1 VLKQG
6 QEGLQDTVR
15 QLECDQKET
24 LLKCATVW
32 NCNSKNCHPAQVSC
46 IMLSETLEQTFYN
59 CVTIFALY
67 KTFLHRTH
75 QYVPQALDPSGLA
88 TLKLDVCVHI
98 IALSTMTWNFYQERF
113 SIVWAIVYTLLEIQ
127 QQFSIF

>member
-6 QEGLQDTVR
+6 HEGLQDTVR

-46 IMLSETLEQTFYN
+46 SMLSETLEQTFYN
-59 CVTIFALY
+59 CITFFTSY
-67 KTFLHRTH
+67 KTLLHRTH
-75 QYVPQALDPSGLA
+75 QYMPQGLDPSGL
-88 TLKLDVCVHI
+88 TPLTLDVFIYIYIYIYVCVC
-98 IALSTMTWNFYQERF
+98 
-113 SIVWAIVYTLLEIQ
+113 VYI
-127 QQFSIF
+127 

>member
-6 QEGLQDTVR
+6 HDGLQDTVR

-46 IMLSETLEQTFYN
+46 SMLSETSR
-59 CVTIFALY
+59 CFAIVLQFSRY
-67 KTFLHRTH
+67 TK
-75 QYVPQALDPSGLA
+75 PSG
-88 TLKLDVCVHI
+88 TGHTNSCTGPWSFWVDKIDVRC
-98 IALSTMTWNFYQERF
+98 FYTYN
-113 SIVWAIVYTLLEIQ
+113 SIV
-127 QQFSIF
+127 